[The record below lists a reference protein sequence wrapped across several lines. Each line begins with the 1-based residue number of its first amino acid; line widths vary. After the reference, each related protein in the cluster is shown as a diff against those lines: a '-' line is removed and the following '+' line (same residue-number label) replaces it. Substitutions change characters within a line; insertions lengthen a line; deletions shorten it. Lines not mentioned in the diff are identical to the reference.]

1 MTVAGQQDWSC
12 TEFLAQGAASIGT
25 IPIAG
30 WNYKVLIINYFMSK
44 ISYFLSPLHPIL
56 DEASF

>member
-1 MTVAGQQDWSC
+1 MTVAGQLDWPC
-12 TEFLAQGAASIGT
+12 TKLLAQGAASIGT

-44 ISYFLSPLHPIL
+44 ISYFLILFHPIL